1 MEIRSNIDAAVK
13 NGAEMP
19 QNPVKRWND
28 LAAAVADERDSKK
41 INDLI
46 EQLDR
51 DLTETQKNAPGRH

>member
-1 MEIRSNIDAAVK
+1 
-13 NGAEMP
+13 MP
-19 QNPVKRWND
+19 QNSVERWND

-51 DLTETQKNAPGRH
+51 DLTETQKNASGRQ